1 MKNPDKN
8 EVTKEN
14 ESSSSSSSSSEDEE
28 EHNNSGSSSDSE
40 SKIAR
45 DRAKRRK
52 RPAEETSSPKA
63 ETAGQEDD
71 DSDSDDMVGPS
82 LSDAVPQKK
91 KRFLEYEK
99 VYLDNLP
106 SGENYEKS
114 FMHRDVVTF
123 VKVTPNDFVITA
135 SQDGHIKFWKKMEVG
150 IEFVK
155 HFRAHM
161 GAVTDVAFNVTGAL
175 LATVGSDKAVKVFD
189 IVNFDMINMLK
200 LPFSP
205 SVCCWLHKPGDAIY
219 SLVVGDSESPAL
231 HVFDGKGSSESL
243 AVVDIH
249 SAPVTSILYSPGH
262 NIAISTD
269 EAGMVEYWSGADTD
283 YKFPRNV
290 DFESKVETDLYEF
303 AKNKTYVLN
312 MTMSRQEDK
321 VVFMA
326 TDRKIRIFRLQT
338 GKMVTV
344 IDESLAH
351 YTELQQVKQVLPTME
366 FGKKVAVEKDIAR
379 AGLSKFNNA
388 LFDDSGNF
396 LIYSGLM
403 GIKMV
408 NLKTRKV
415 SRLLGAREHLRTL
428 NLALFQGR
436 VKSLSGTAN
445 TTAMEASENPA
456 LSDLGTDPT
465 LVTTSYKKNRFYLFS
480 DRASKDLSSV
490 DNDRDVFNE
499 KPSKED
505 IIAATEEKGAPR
517 LYSSAT
523 IHTTVG
529 DIHVDLFPRECPKTV
544 ENFCVHAR
552 NGYYNGH
559 IFHRVIRQFMVQ
571 TGDPKGT
578 GTGGESIWGGE
589 FEDEFS
595 AKLRHDRPYTLS
607 MANAGPNT
615 NGSQFFVTLVN
626 TPWLDNKH
634 TVFGR
639 VVRGM
644 ENVQT
649 IGAVKTHPKTD
660 KPYDDISMVSIS
672 VRNPFTL

>member
-1 MKNPDKN
+1 MPSPEEPRDG
-8 EVTKEN
+8 
-14 ESSSSSSSSSEDEE
+14 SSSSSSSESEE
-28 EHNNSGSSSDSE
+28 EGNRSGSESSDSE
-40 SKIAR
+40 SKIAK

-52 RPAEETSSPKA
+52 RTAEESTGDSNRTDNEK
-63 ETAGQEDD
+63 TAGDNS

-82 LSDAVPQKK
+82 LTDAVPQKK
-91 KRFLEYEK
+91 KRVLEYEK

-106 SGENYEKS
+106 SGETYEKS
-114 FMHRDVVTF
+114 FMHRDVVTLL
-123 VKVTPNDFVITA
+123 KVTPTDFILTA
-135 SQDGHIKFWKKMEVG
+135 SADGHLKFWKKLEVG

-155 HFRAHM
+155 HFRAHLGTVQDM
-161 GAVTDVAFNVTGAL
+161 AVNVTGAL
-175 LATVGSDKAVKVFD
+175 LATIGTDKAVKVFD
-189 IVNFDMINMLK
+189 IVNFDMISMLK
-200 LPFSP
+200 LPFMP
-205 SVCCWLHKPGDAIY
+205 SVCCWLNRPGDAISELAVAEEGQGNIQVY
-219 SLVVGDSESPAL
+219 DAKGDSQSMHTL
-231 HVFDGKGSSESL
+231 S
-243 AVVDIH
+243 IH
-249 SAPVTSILYSPGH
+249 SKAVTAILYSSLH
-262 NIAISTD
+262 NIALSTD
-269 EAGMVEYWSGADTD
+269 EGGMVEYWSGADTD
-283 YKFPRNV
+283 YKFPRNAK
-290 DFESKVETDLYEF
+290 FESKVETDLYEF

-312 MTMSRQEDK
+312 MSLSPKEDS

-326 TDRKIRIFRLQT
+326 PDRKIRIFRLLT
-338 GKMVTV
+338 GKITAV
-344 IDESLAH
+344 IDESLGH
-351 YTELQQVKQVLPTME
+351 YTELQQVSQVLNPME

-379 AGLSKFNNA
+379 AGASKYNNA
-388 LFDDSGNF
+388 IFDDSGNF
-396 LIYSGLM
+396 LIYSSLM

-408 NLKTRKV
+408 NLTTRKV
-415 SRLLGAREHLRTL
+415 SRLLGAREHLRPL

-445 TTAMEASENPA
+445 TAEMEGSENPA

-465 LVTTSYKKNRFYLFS
+465 LVCSSYKRNRFYLFT

-523 IHTTVG
+523 IHTTIG
-529 DIHVDLFPRECPKTV
+529 DIHLDLFPRECPKTV

-552 NGYYNGH
+552 NGYFNGH
-559 IFHRVIRQFMVQ
+559 IFHRVIKQFMIQ

-595 AKLRHDRPYTLS
+595 PKLRHDRPYTLS

-615 NGSQFFVTLVN
+615 NGSQFFITLVN